1 MFNNMTGQN
10 LNYSAISG
18 HCAGHPNSTMAQSC
32 YCNQHMV
39 KPRSPSALGLS
50 DLKIKADQVTYARK
64 KVRRVSKYFEEL
76 LKFYQNGYGGDKGEK
91 IMNENSVIEA
101 RAYF

>member
-1 MFNNMTGQN
+1 
-10 LNYSAISG
+10 
-18 HCAGHPNSTMAQSC
+18 
-32 YCNQHMV
+32 MV